1 MLTQLG
7 IIVLL
12 SILNGFFALSEIAV
26 VTSRRSRLK
35 QLARKSGRGRLALR
49 LAQHPDSFLS
59 AVQVGITVTV
69 LLTGAFTGAALK
81 ESVASALEA
90 TGLHWLAAHSVAV
103 GSVIGFLLATFI
115 QIVVGELVPK
125 RIALVAPEK
134 LASII
139 ALPMLVIAKICTPF
153 IWLLNTA
160 STGLLV
166 LLRFKHFHREG
177 VSEEEIRLLVAES
190 TEQGIL
196 DADERNMVSRV
207 LRLGDRNVGAVMT
220 PRTRIAWLDI
230 DAPLENNLNVL
241 RTSNYSRYPV
251 YRGDESEILGIVE
264 IKRLMEGLLQGQPDL
279 FANIL
284 KPMYIP
290 ATVRALDM
298 LDALRDAD
306 TRLALV
312 VDEYGDIEGL
322 VTLNDLLGS
331 VVGQTSTRQD
341 DSEASWRHN
350 ADGSWLING
359 TLPVDDLREIL
370 HIEHLPNEDEHEFH
384 TLGGMIMTAFGRIP
398 RQGESFAWHGLSFQ
412 VAELEGARIDKVLVS
427 KLQSDA
433 ENRQN
438 HQ

>member
-12 SILNGFFALSEIAV
+12 SILNGFFSMSEIAV
-26 VTSRRSRLK
+26 VASRRIRLK
-35 QLARKSGRGRLALR
+35 QMARKSSRGRLALR

-69 LLTGAFTGAALK
+69 LLTGAFTGASLK
-81 ESVASALEA
+81 DSMASALSA
-90 TGLHWLAAHSVAV
+90 SGLDWLAAHATAI
-103 GSVIGFLLATFI
+103 GSLIGFVLATFI

-134 LASII
+134 LAAII
-139 ALPMLVIAKICTPF
+139 APPMLVIAKICAPF
-153 IWLLNTA
+153 VWLLNAA
-160 STGLLV
+160 SGGLMK
-166 LLRFKHFHREG
+166 LLRLRHAPRDTI
-177 VSEEEIRLLVAES
+177 SEEEIRMLVAEG

-196 DADERNMVSRV
+196 DDDERNMVNRV

-230 DAPLENNLNVL
+230 EAPLENNLEVL
-241 RTSNYSRYPV
+241 RANNFSRYPV
-251 YRGDESEILGIVE
+251 YRGDESEVLGIVE
-264 IKRLMEGLLQGQPDL
+264 IKRLFDSLLDGHPNL
-279 FANIL
+279 FGTIL
-284 KPMYIP
+284 KPLYIP

-306 TRLALV
+306 TRMALV

-331 VVGQTSTRQD
+331 VVGQTSPGQD
-341 DSEASWRHN
+341 EAEARYRRRP
-350 ADGSWLING
+350 DGSWLIDG
-359 TLPVDDLREIL
+359 SLPVDDLRELL
-370 HIEHLPNEDEHEFH
+370 HLDHLPNEDEHEFH

-398 RQGESFAWHGLSFQ
+398 REGESFAWHGLGFE
-412 VAELEGARIDKVLVS
+412 VVDLDGARIDKVSVTRLRG
-427 KLQSDA
+427 DA
-433 ENRQN
+433 TNMQN
-438 HQ
+438 A